1 MTHYRQQLIIKRMP
15 QTVNI
20 DDAKDQFSDLIAT
33 ASQGGEVLIVD
44 NGKPLARLVPAN
56 DSTAYSAHP
65 TPRSEFANEE
75 DLLDWDSDGWENV
88 A

>member
-1 MTHYRQQLIIKRMP
+1 MSH
-15 QTVNI
+15 TVNI
-20 DDAKDQFSDLIAT
+20 DDAKKQFNDLIAK

-65 TPRSEFANEE
+65 ATPSEFGNDE
-75 DLLDWDSDGWENV
+75 DLLGWDSDGWENV
-88 A
+88 G